1 MSVKEG
7 SSTPQIAM
15 KRLTLAQVDENRK
28 KGLCF
33 KCDEP
38 YTIGHKCKQ
47 KSFMMIEHE
56 DLESEA
62 EDEEILLKPKG
73 MEEPEIS
80 FQAMRVVFL
89 QKL

>member
-1 MSVKEG
+1 MAEKQKRGLITWAEFYDEWYNNLKQMKEG

-38 YTIGHKCKQ
+38 YTTGHKCKQ

-56 DLESEA
+56 DLES
-62 EDEEILLKPKG
+62 
-73 MEEPEIS
+73 
-80 FQAMRVVFL
+80 
-89 QKL
+89 